1 MTLRVYLIDDEALA
15 IRRLTSLL
23 RSRGDTEIIGS
34 TTDPAVAVAFL
45 KAEAIDV
52 VFLDIQ
58 MPGMNGFELLAKLSA
73 QPLVI
78 FTTAY
83 DRHALRA
90 FEVNSIDYLLKP
102 IAPDKLDRALRK
114 VASLRDA
121 GQTLELRTQL
131 KSLAA
136 QIASRSA
143 PAEVSLDRIPSRLGD
158 RVVFIELGQIIHFFS
173 EDKVTY
179 AATELKNYIV
189 DYSLTELERKL
200 SRRGFVRIHRAS
212 LINLSF
218 VDELHRWF
226 GGRML
231 VRMRDKRRTELSV
244 ARDQVQTLKQR
255 LELR

>member
-15 IRRLTSLL
+15 IRRLIRLL

-34 TTDPAVAVAFL
+34 TTDPATAVEFL

-58 MPGMNGFELLAKLSA
+58 MPGMNGFELLGKLPA

-83 DRHALRA
+83 DQHALKA

-114 VASLRDA
+114 VASLRDT
-121 GQTLELRTQL
+121 GQTLELRLQL

-143 PAEVSLDRIPSRLGD
+143 PAEISLDRVPSRLGD
-158 RVVFIELGQIIHFFS
+158 RVVFIELGEITHFFS

-231 VRMRDKRRTELSV
+231 VRMKDKRRTELSV
-244 ARDQVQTLKQR
+244 ARDQVQTLKRR
-255 LELR
+255 LEL

>member
-15 IRRLTSLL
+15 IRRLIRLL
-23 RSRGDTEIIGS
+23 RSRDDTEIIGS
-34 TTDPAVAVAFL
+34 STDPAAAVEFL
-45 KAEAIDV
+45 KAEAVDV

-58 MPGMNGFELLAKLSA
+58 MPGMNGFELLAKLPA

-83 DRHALRA
+83 DQHALKA

-114 VASLRDA
+114 IASFRDA
-121 GQTLELRTQL
+121 GQTFELRTQL

-136 QIASRSA
+136 QIASRLA
-143 PAEVSLDRIPSRLGD
+143 PADVSLDRLPSRLGD
-158 RVVFIELGQIIHFFS
+158 RVVFLELGQITHFFS

-179 AATELKNYIV
+179 AVTELKNYII
-189 DYSLTELERKL
+189 DYSLTELEHKL

-226 GGRML
+226 GGRLL
-231 VRMRDKRRTELSV
+231 VRMKDKRRTELSV
-244 ARDQVQTLKQR
+244 ARNQVQTLKRR